1 MFDSIRETIDY
12 AVENNM
18 SFADIMVKEEM
29 ELSGK
34 SRDEV
39 RAQMKQNLD
48 VMRDAVIKG
57 TTGDGVESVTG
68 YTGHDAAKLRDYN
81 ETHHALSGYEMIDA
95 VKGAIAT
102 NEVNAAMGIICATP
116 TAGSSGTIP
125 GALFKLEKT
134 HDLTEEQMIDFLFT
148 SALFGRVVANNA
160 SVAGA
165 TAGCQAEVGSA
176 SAMAAAAAVAI
187 FGGSPEASGHAMAL
201 AISNLLGL
209 VCDPVAGLVEIPC
222 VMRNAIG
229 SGNALISA
237 DLALAGIESRIPV
250 DEVIE
255 AMDKVGR
262 NLPASLRETGLGG
275 LAGTPTGEAIK
286 RKIFGTAEDMVK
298 NN

>member
-12 AVENNM
+12 SVEHDI
-18 SFADIMVKEEM
+18 SFADILINEEM
-29 ELSGK
+29 EREGI

-39 RAQMKQNLD
+39 RERMKQNLE
-48 VMRDAVIKG
+48 VMRDAVEKG

-68 YTGHDAAKLRDYN
+68 YTGHDATKLRDYN
-81 ETHHALSGYEMIDA
+81 ENNHALSGKEMIEA
-95 VKGAIAT
+95 VKGAVAT

-125 GALFKLEKT
+125 GVLFKLEKT
-134 HDLTEEQMIDFLFT
+134 HDLTEDQMIDFLFT

-165 TAGCQAEVGSA
+165 TGGCQAEVGSA
-176 SAMAAAAAVAI
+176 SAMAAAASVAI
-187 FGGSPEASGHAMAL
+187 FNGTPEQSGHAMAL

-237 DLALAGIESRIPV
+237 DLALAGVESRIPV
-250 DEVIE
+250 DEVIG
-255 AMDKVGR
+255 AMDRVGR

-275 LAGTPTGEAIK
+275 LAGTPTGEEIK
-286 RKIFGTAEDMVK
+286 RKIFGEAENMV
-298 NN
+298 NNK

>member
-165 TAGCQAEVGSA
+165 TGGCQAEVGSA

-298 NN
+298 NH

>member
-12 AVENNM
+12 AVENKM
-18 SFADIMVKEEM
+18 SFADIMIQEEM

-34 SRDEV
+34 TRDEV
-39 RAQMKQNLD
+39 RETMKQNLD

-57 TTGDGVESVTG
+57 STGEGVKSVTG
-68 YTGHDAAKLRDYN
+68 YTGQDAIKLAKYN
-81 ETHHALSGYEMIDA
+81 ENNHALSGHEMVEA
-95 VKGAIAT
+95 VKGAVAT

-125 GALFKLEKT
+125 GVLFKLEKT
-134 HDLTEEQMIDFLFT
+134 HDLTEEQMIDFLFV
-148 SALFGRVVANNA
+148 SSLFGRVVANNA

-165 TAGCQAEVGSA
+165 TGGCQAEVGSA
-176 SAMAAAAAVAI
+176 SAMAAAAAVSI
-187 FGGSPEASGHAMAL
+187 FGGEPEASGHAMAL

-237 DLALAGIESRIPV
+237 DLALAGVESRIPV

-262 NLPASLRETGLGG
+262 GLPAELRETGLGG

-286 RKIFGTAEDMVK
+286 RKIFGEPEV
-298 NN
+298 NSFS

>member
-39 RAQMKQNLD
+39 RARMKQNLD

-165 TAGCQAEVGSA
+165 TGGCQAEVGSA

>member
-102 NEVNAAMGIICATP
+102 NEVNAAIGIICATP

-165 TAGCQAEVGSA
+165 TGGCQAEVGSA

>member
-1 MFDSIRETIDY
+1 MIQLETIDY

-165 TAGCQAEVGSA
+165 TGGCQAEVGSA

-222 VMRNAIG
+222 VMRNTIG

>member
-18 SFADIMVKEEM
+18 SFADIMVKEEI

-165 TAGCQAEVGSA
+165 TGGCQAEVGSA

>member
-165 TAGCQAEVGSA
+165 TGGCQAEVGSA
-176 SAMAAAAAVAI
+176 SAMAAAAAVSI

>member
-12 AVENNM
+12 AVENKM
-18 SFADIMVKEEM
+18 SFADIMIQEEM

-34 SRDEV
+34 TRDEV
-39 RAQMKQNLD
+39 RETMKQNLD

-57 TTGDGVESVTG
+57 STGEGVKSVTG
-68 YTGHDAAKLRDYN
+68 YTGQDAIKLAKYN
-81 ETHHALSGYEMIDA
+81 ENNHALSGHEMVEA
-95 VKGAIAT
+95 VKGAVAT

-125 GALFKLEKT
+125 GVLFKLEKT
-134 HDLTEEQMIDFLFT
+134 HDLTEEKMIDFLFV
-148 SALFGRVVANNA
+148 SSLFGRVVANNA

-165 TAGCQAEVGSA
+165 TGGCQAEVGSA
-176 SAMAAAAAVAI
+176 SAMAAAAAVSI
-187 FGGSPEASGHAMAL
+187 FGGEPEASGHAMAL

-237 DLALAGIESRIPV
+237 DLALAGVESRIPV

-262 NLPASLRETGLGG
+262 GLPAELRETGLGG

-286 RKIFGTAEDMVK
+286 RKIFGEAEV
-298 NN
+298 NSFS

>member
-165 TAGCQAEVGSA
+165 TGGCQAEVGSA

-187 FGGSPEASGHAMAL
+187 FGGSPEASGHDMAL

>member
-12 AVENNM
+12 AIENNM
-18 SFADIMVKEEM
+18 SFADIMVNEEM

-39 RAQMKQNLD
+39 RAQMKQSLD

-165 TAGCQAEVGSA
+165 TGGCQAEVGSA